1 MTYPRPVVGVMHINK
16 KAVLAKLTEVE
27 SAIKEIREL
36 IQDEPAETKGD
47 AAGPVAEE
55 GEEKGDSGRIAC
67 PKCGSLKIIKHVD
80 KAKVLYYH
88 QGAPIYAK
96 KGVCSQCG
104 TEMPL

>member
-1 MTYPRPVVGVMHINK
+1 MNK
-16 KAVLAKLTEVE
+16 KAVLAKLTELE
-27 SAIKEIREL
+27 SIIKEIREML
-36 IQDEPAETKGD
+36 QDEPAEKKDGEAG
-47 AAGPVAEE
+47 AADEG
-55 GEEKGDSGRIAC
+55 GEEKGDSTRIAC
-67 PKCGSLKIIKHVD
+67 SKCGSLKIITHVD

>member
-1 MTYPRPVVGVMHINK
+1 MNK
-16 KAVLAKLTEVE
+16 NTILAKLAEIE
-27 SAIKEIREL
+27 STIKEIRDMLQE
-36 IQDEPAETKGD
+36 GS
-47 AAGPVAEE
+47 AGEKDGQAGTTDEE
-55 GEEKGDSGRIAC
+55 GEEKGDSTRIVC

-104 TEMPL
+104 TEIPL

>member
-1 MTYPRPVVGVMHINK
+1 MNK
-16 KAVLAKLTEVE
+16 HAILAKLAEIE
-27 SAIKEIREL
+27 SSIKEIRDILHEEASDEQEL
-36 IQDEPAETKGD
+36 QAESADDG
-47 AAGPVAEE
+47 
-55 GEEKGDSGRIAC
+55 GEDKGDSTRIAC

>member
-1 MTYPRPVVGVMHINK
+1 MNK
-16 KAVLAKLTEVE
+16 KDILAKLDDIEA
-27 SAIKEIREL
+27 AIKEIRSM
-36 IQDEPAETKGD
+36 IDEAPDEKKGH
-47 AAGPVAEE
+47 GEKKEE
-55 GEEKGDSGRIAC
+55 GDEEGKGEDKTRITC

-104 TEMPL
+104 TEIPM

>member
-1 MTYPRPVVGVMHINK
+1 MNK
-16 KAVLAKLTEVE
+16 KAVLDKLAEVE
-27 SAIKEIREL
+27 LAIKEIREML
-36 IQDEPAETKGD
+36 QEEPAGGKHGE
-47 AAGPVAEE
+47 AGAAEE
-55 GEEKGDSGRIAC
+55 GGEEKGDSTRIVC